1 MVTKIG
7 KRRKVEKKPR
17 KQPSWT
23 FAELDHEPHKNQL
36 KNKMVKNKTNNKNKT
51 NDVNVVNKGREN
63 TKGKNPHITP

>member
-1 MVTKIG
+1 
-7 KRRKVEKKPR
+7 
-17 KQPSWT
+17 
-23 FAELDHEPHKNQL
+23 LDHEPHKNQL